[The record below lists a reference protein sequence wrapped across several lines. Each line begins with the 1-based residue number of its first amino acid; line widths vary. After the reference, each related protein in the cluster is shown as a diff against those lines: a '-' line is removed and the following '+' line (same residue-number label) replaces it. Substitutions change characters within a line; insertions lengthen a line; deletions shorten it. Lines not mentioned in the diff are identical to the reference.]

1 MLAGEKEVFTSNCAL
16 AVAGKKKAA
25 SKQATI
31 SRTTPKG
38 DKLFP
43 IQGEGY
49 CMQQALGQQI
59 NCKLFG
65 LDTALKVPANS
76 QDDGTCK

>member
-1 MLAGEKEVFTSNCAL
+1 MLAGEKEVFTSNWAL

-25 SKQATI
+25 SKQAAK

-38 DKLFP
+38 DKLIP
-43 IQGEGY
+43 IQGGGY
-49 CMQQALGQQI
+49 CMQQALGQQK

-65 LDTALKVPANS
+65 LDTALKIRAKP
-76 QDDGTCK
+76 QDEGTCK